1 MMEEKFL
8 NVSGNSTAGPSE
20 SKSFLGSNRVLK
32 FQSVLRVVLG
42 FGLFGAMSPEG
53 QAALILSYSG
63 GTVQAGGSGT
73 LDVFV
78 SSDADML
85 TPDNLASFSAHF
97 VISPVSGS
105 GLQFSDPQSDEQ
117 LADISYIFYG
127 DSLASLFNIP
137 VGTVSLLPPKV
148 DYIGGDG
155 TVSPAGV
162 NLDSSSGSFL
172 LFRLNL
178 DAALASVGSMFTVS
192 LINDGSTSFLD
203 SANAEIALV
212 PSSFNGFTV
221 TAVPEPS
228 TGSMLLLASIG
239 TAWYRRRKTLRN
251 AAVAGK

>member
-1 MMEEKFL
+1 MEEKFL

-42 FGLFGAMSPEG
+42 FGLFGAVVPEG
-53 QAALILSYSG
+53 QAALMFSYSG
-63 GTVQAGGSGT
+63 GTVQAGGTGT
-73 LDVFV
+73 LDVLV
-78 SSDADML
+78 SSDVAL
-85 TPDNLASFSAHF
+85 GPPDNLATFSAHF

-137 VGTVSLLPPKV
+137 VGSLLSPV
-148 DYIGGDG
+148 EYIGGDG
-155 TVSPAGV
+155 TVSPTGV
-162 NLDSSSGSFL
+162 DLDSSSGNFL

-178 DAALASVGSMFTVS
+178 DAALASVGSTFTVS
-192 LINDGSTSFLD
+192 LINDGFTSFLD
-203 SANAEIALV
+203 SATDEITLNS
-212 PSSFNGFTV
+212 SSFNGFTV

-228 TGSMLLLASIG
+228 TGSMLLLAAIG
-239 TAWYRRRKTLRN
+239 TAWYRRRKTMRK
-251 AAVAGK
+251 AAVAGN